1 MSSAKMSQDAKK
13 DEFRKYLEKTG
24 VIDMLTKS
32 LVQLYEEPDKPSDAV
47 DYLKGQ
53 VGRSSE
59 DKTAIEALTQ
69 ENKEL
74 KEKLE
79 KLTAGQAELEAKISA
94 LESSGAPPAPSEDAA
109 SAQPME
115 EATTSAPETAPDT
128 PVTDPEPAAAPDQPA
143 GEPAKEATPTPA
155 EAVNEE
161 PMETEAGEKETPAE
175 ESATTAPAETPSL

>member
-1 MSSAKMSQDAKK
+1 MGK

-53 VGRSSE
+53 VGRCSE

-94 LESSGAPPAPSEDAA
+94 LESSSAPPAPSEDAA

-161 PMETEAGEKETPAE
+161 AMETEAGEKETPAE
-175 ESATTAPAETPSL
+175 ESATTAPCRNS

>member
-1 MSSAKMSQDAKK
+1 M
-13 DEFRKYLEKTG
+13 G
-24 VIDMLTKS
+24 
-32 LVQLYEEPDKPSDAV
+32 
-47 DYLKGQ
+47 
-53 VGRSSE
+53 
-59 DKTAIEALTQ
+59 
-69 ENKEL
+69 KEL

-161 PMETEAGEKETPAE
+161 PMEMEAGEKETPAE
-175 ESATTAPAETPSL
+175 ESATTAPCRNS